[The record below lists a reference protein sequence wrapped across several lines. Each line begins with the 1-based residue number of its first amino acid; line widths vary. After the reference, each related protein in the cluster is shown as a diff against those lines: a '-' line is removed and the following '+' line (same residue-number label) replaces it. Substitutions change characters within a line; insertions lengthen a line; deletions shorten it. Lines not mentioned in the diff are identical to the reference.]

1 MIVKLSSEELPM
13 TFSKKELSEII
24 QEYMQEKESFSF
36 KSVCSYIFNRA
47 KCDGRIQKEKD
58 TEYQG
63 GIKMSFFDE
72 TLISQLLWEEIWDKK
87 LFINFSKNPY
97 FIPTNEIQFVVK
109 RNG

>member
-1 MIVKLSSEELPM
+1 
-13 TFSKKELSEII
+13 
-24 QEYMQEKESFSF
+24 
-36 KSVCSYIFNRA
+36 
-47 KCDGRIQKEKD
+47 
-58 TEYQG
+58 
-63 GIKMSFFDE
+63 MSFFDE